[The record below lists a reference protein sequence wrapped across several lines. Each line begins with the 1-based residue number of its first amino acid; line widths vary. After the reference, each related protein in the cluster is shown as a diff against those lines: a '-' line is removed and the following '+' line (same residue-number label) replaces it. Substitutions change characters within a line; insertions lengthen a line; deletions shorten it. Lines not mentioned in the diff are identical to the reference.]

1 MAPKIAKEILYLS
14 RADVAALGL
23 SAAELNAAM
32 EAMFR
37 AKSTGQAW
45 MQPKMAIPR
54 PGGTNFTAKGGI
66 VSDPDYGAVKW
77 FGYFPGNERFARP
90 DFLPLIILNEGG
102 SGMPVAVMD
111 GVWISAYRT
120 GALTAVT
127 AKYMAR
133 AESRSVGFVACG
145 TQARSNFL
153 ALLATFPLKR
163 AVLFSRR
170 VATAEAFASEVRAHG
185 LDVAVVT
192 EPRMAVQDLDIV
204 VSSVPHAAPENPFL
218 EASWVSPGTFVSM
231 VELGYSWRADTFDAF
246 DRVVTDDVE
255 QSKPGGPE
263 QLNYRGS
270 FAGEI
275 ADLVS
280 GRIPGRMSASERS
293 GLVFSGIGLADV
305 AAAAIVYEKALALKI
320 GTVLPL

>member
-1 MAPKIAKEILYLS
+1 MAPETGKQILYLS
-14 RADVAALGL
+14 RADVAALEL
-23 SAAELNAAM
+23 SAAEINAAM

-37 AKSTGQAW
+37 AKSAGRAW
-45 MQPKMAIPR
+45 MQPKMAIAR

-66 VSDPDYGAVKW
+66 VSDPDYGALKW
-77 FGYFPGNERFARP
+77 FGYFPGNERFGRP
-90 DFLPLIILNEGG
+90 DFLPLIILNEGE

-120 GALTAVT
+120 GALTAVA

-133 AESRSVGFVACG
+133 PESRSVGLVACG

-153 ALLATFPLKR
+153 ALLATFPIER
-163 AVLFSRR
+163 AVLYSRR
-170 VATAEAFASEVRAHG
+170 IATTEAFAREVRAHG
-185 LDVAVVT
+185 VEATVVT
-192 EPRMAVQDLDIV
+192 EPRLAVQNLDIV

-218 EASWVSPGTFVSM
+218 DVSWTSPGTFVSM
-231 VELGYSWRADTFDAF
+231 VELGYSWRAETFHAY

-263 QLNYRGS
+263 QLNYRGA

-293 GLVFSGIGLADV
+293 GLVFSGIGLADT
-305 AAAAIVYEKALALKI
+305 AAATIVYEKALALKV